1 MYKPNKI
8 FYKLLCMSLM
18 FFCFNINQTYAIEVC
33 PQGQYVV
40 SCSGKQIG
48 TNWLKG
54 FYIDETTHERSPNYY
69 DYAME
74 KNMDNLRYFFD
85 ANQRNPISYKD
96 HDGNPHEVSADDT
109 QGETG
114 FKTYRDILLGRLCPN
129 KESISCEK
137 CPNGGKTDAS
147 TISESMDTHATI
159 WNLKVISD
167 CYVSKYTDSTGSY
180 EYINNTTNP
189 ETQTCFYNTEKE
201 GYAFVTD
208 DELFN
213 SVQHNQEEQSQTND

>member
-1 MYKPNKI
+1 MYKPDKI

-18 FFCFNINQTYAIEVC
+18 FFCFNTPHVYAEQVC
-33 PQGQYVV
+33 SSGYYVA
-40 SCSGKQIG
+40 SCSGYEIG

-54 FYIDETTHERSPNYY
+54 FYIDKNTLERSPNYY

-85 ANQRNPISYKD
+85 AQPMKPISYTD
-96 HDGNPHEVSADDT
+96 HDGNTHEVSADDT

-114 FKTYRDILLGRLCPN
+114 FKTYRDILLGRFCSN

-147 TISESMDTHATI
+147 TMNPHATI
-159 WNLKVISD
+159 WKLKVISD

-180 EYINNTTNP
+180 EYINNTANP

-201 GYAFVTD
+201 GDAFVTD
-208 DELFN
+208 DD